1 MDPRSQVESI
11 KMQMI
16 SDRLRTKALS
26 AATLA
31 GAIAITALLA
41 PHTVRAGEYCSRD
54 VDFMNNCSFSSM
66 EQYKASVSGTD
77 GECCPNPSSKHTSI
91 ANINRNAYAYSPLP
105 IHGGHIRR
113 GSATNTK
120 NERKRPQP
128 SHKKERG
135 YGRP

>member
-1 MDPRSQVESI
+1 MDPRSQVENI

-66 EQYKASVSGTD
+66 EQCKASVSGTD

-91 ANINRNAYAYSPLP
+91 VEHQPQRLRLFASADPWRAHSKRL
-105 IHGGHIRR
+105 GHQYEELAQTL
-113 GSATNTK
+113 AT
-120 NERKRPQP
+120 
-128 SHKKERG
+128 
-135 YGRP
+135 